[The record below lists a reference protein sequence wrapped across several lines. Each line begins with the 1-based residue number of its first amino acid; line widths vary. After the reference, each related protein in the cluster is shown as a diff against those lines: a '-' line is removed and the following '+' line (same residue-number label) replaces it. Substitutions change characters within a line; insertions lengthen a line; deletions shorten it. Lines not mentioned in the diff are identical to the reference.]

1 MKIDMTNLDYRDS
14 HRLLGSIIAPRPI
27 ALVSTVGE
35 DGVFNLA
42 PYALF
47 TGVSIKPALVGF
59 SINWRRD
66 GSKKDTHLN
75 IEFTKDFVICV
86 VNESL
91 AEPMNKSSDQYPLN
105 IDEFKE
111 VGLTPV
117 KADIVRAP
125 LVAESQVNIECR
137 LVQSLEFGEVPDKCS
152 FFIGEIVQ
160 VHVKDELFAEGKIQ
174 MSELRAIGR
183 LGGSGLYCRT
193 TDLFIMK
200 RPGVFD

>member
-1 MKIDMTNLDYRDS
+1 MKIDVAKLDYRDS
-14 HRLLGSIIAPRPI
+14 HRLLASIIAPRPI

-42 PYALF
+42 PYGLF

-59 SINWRRD
+59 SISWRRD

-91 AEPMNKSSDQYPLN
+91 AEPMNKSADQYPLN
-105 IDEFKE
+105 IDEFEE

-117 KADIVRAP
+117 KAEKVRAP
-125 LVAESQVNIECR
+125 LVAESPVNIECR
-137 LVQSLEFGEVPDKCS
+137 LVQTLEFGEVPDKCS

-174 MSELRAIGR
+174 MSELRVIGR

-193 TDLFIMK
+193 ADLFEMK